1 MIQLTRFG
9 GDAFILNAALVRTV
23 ESRPDTYVTLTTG
36 ERLIVKESSEEVV
49 ARCLAWQR
57 ASRAAA

>member
-9 GDAFILNAALVRTV
+9 GGPFILNASLVRTV

-36 ERLIVKESSEEVV
+36 ERLIVREPAEEVV
-49 ARCLAWQR
+49 SRCLAWER
-57 ASRAAA
+57 ALRAA